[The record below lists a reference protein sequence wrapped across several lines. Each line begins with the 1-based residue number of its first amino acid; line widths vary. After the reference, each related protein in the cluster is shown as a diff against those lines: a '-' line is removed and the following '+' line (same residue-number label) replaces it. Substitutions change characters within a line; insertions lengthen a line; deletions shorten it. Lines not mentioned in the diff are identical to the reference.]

1 MISNQRLLIPLSF
14 EAAMI
19 GLTTVVVF
27 AANAADQFDP
37 QIRLVKE
44 HLEYYGSISL
54 KNIITILFLTIG
66 PLKIIPPFAKLTA
79 NADTKLKNRLA
90 FRSFWISTVTIV
102 AVAFI
107 GQGMVANY
115 RVSISALLTA
125 AGLVIAIAA
134 MRSILS
140 QYGKKQDLNPQP
152 EKPSLSMAISPI
164 SFPTILPPY
173 GIATVLL
180 IMIVGKRIG
189 TDVNL
194 ILAIIVGFMV
204 LNFICMLSARWILKV
219 SKPSILNVLGI
230 VLSVIQLGIGIT
242 WIYGGI
248 GLQAMSILKM
258 IGS

>member
-1 MISNQRLLIPLSF
+1 MSGWSI
-14 EAAMI
+14 AAA
-19 GLTTVVVF
+19 F
-27 AANAADQFDP
+27 AANAADQLDP
-37 QIRLVKE
+37 QIHLVRK
-44 HLEYYGSISL
+44 HLEFYGDISL

-79 NADTKLKNRLA
+79 NADSKLKNRLA
-90 FRSFWISTVTIV
+90 LRSFWISTVTIV

-125 AGLVIAIAA
+125 GGLVIAIAA

-140 QYGKKQDLNPQP
+140 QYGKKQNSTPQT
-152 EKPSLSMAISPI
+152 KVPSLSMAISPL

-180 IMIVGKRIG
+180 IMIVGKRVD
-189 TDVNL
+189 TNVLL
-194 ILAIIVGFMV
+194 ILAIVVGFMV
-204 LNFICMLSARWILKV
+204 LNLICMLSARWILKV
-219 SKPSILNVLGI
+219 FKPEILHVLGI

-242 WIYGGI
+242 WIYGGV
-248 GLQAMSILKM
+248 GLQAMSIQKM
-258 IGS
+258 IVP

>member
-1 MISNQRLLIPLSF
+1 MISNQRLLIRLSF
-14 EAAMI
+14 AAAMI

-44 HLEYYGSISL
+44 HLAFYGSISL

-134 MRSILS
+134 MRSILA

-180 IMIVGKRIG
+180 IMIVGKRVG
-189 TDVNL
+189 TDVL
-194 ILAIIVGFMV
+194 MILAIIVGFMV
-204 LNFICMLSARWILKV
+204 LNFICMLSARWIVKV

-230 VLSVIQLGIGIT
+230 VLSVIQLGI
-242 WIYGGI
+242 
-248 GLQAMSILKM
+248 
-258 IGS
+258 